1 MSGLCLGYIYPFP
14 RGQHVLGCD
23 LGPAINTGLAMTQK
37 ILKKNGQ
44 VVYCSMVWSLTED
57 RYKSEDMR
65 AKWKAFDENV
75 NKVLGKAYNPDDFKD
90 NLDMLDVDT
99 PTYNMYK
106 DDDKEAY
113 SQVLDIDDVSPDTYN
128 CYVGNEVEL
137 LIGDKV
143 MSGKVKR
150 QKR

>member
-1 MSGLCLGYIYPFP
+1 
-14 RGQHVLGCD
+14 
-23 LGPAINTGLAMTQK
+23 
-37 ILKKNGQ
+37 
-44 VVYCSMVWSLTED
+44 
-57 RYKSEDMR
+57 
-65 AKWKAFDENV
+65 
-75 NKVLGKAYNPDDFKD
+75 VLGKAYNPDDFKD

-113 SQVLDIDDVSPDTYN
+113 SQVLDIDDVSPDTYD